1 MGLFDYFSPAGKM
14 KRLGKRLTERY
25 GPPETR
31 QKAIVT
37 LSEMGTPEALAMLLL
52 RFTITSEP
60 RITDAEEKED
70 VFRRIVDAEE
80 SSIAPLKEFVRRQ
93 ESVSWALR
101 ALAELLTPPE
111 VVGIVVGELEHLGN
125 EYTREPDKKVQL
137 ITWLAEHRPDDLDAR
152 VGPALIPFLADRSD
166 DVKLAAARTLAPLK
180 LEAAR
185 EPMLQALV
193 EGDQGARV
201 RRVLMDALADGA
213 FGVQGYRE
221 KVEALLVDPFFVDKS
236 GVLKRR

>member
-37 LSEMGTPEALAMLLL
+37 LAELGTPEALAMLLL

-60 RITDAEEKED
+60 RITDADEKED

-80 SSIAPLKEFVRRQ
+80 TSIGPLKEFVRRQ

-111 VVGIVVGELEHLGN
+111 VVGIVVGELEQLAN

-152 VGPALIPFLADRSD
+152 VGPTLLPFLADRSD

-185 EPMLQALV
+185 EPMLEALV
-193 EGDQGARV
+193 EPEQGARV
-201 RRVLMDALADGA
+201 RRVLMDALADGG

-221 KVEALLVDPFFVDKS
+221 KVEALLQEPFFVDKS
-236 GVLKRR
+236 GILKRR

>member
-37 LSEMGTPEALAMLLL
+37 LADMGTAEALAMLLL
-52 RFTITSEP
+52 RFTIASEP

-70 VFRRIVDAEE
+70 VLQRMIDAGD
-80 SSIAPLKEFVRRQ
+80 IAVGPLKEFVRRQ

-101 ALAELLTPPE
+101 ALVELLTPAE
-111 VVGIVVGELEHLGN
+111 VVGIVVGELSHLGN

-137 ITWLAEHRPDDLDAR
+137 ITWLAEHRPNDLDER
-152 VGPALIPFLADRSD
+152 IGPTLIPFLSDRSD
-166 DVKLAAARTLAPLK
+166 DVKLAATRALAPLK
-180 LEAAR
+180 LDAAR

-193 EGDQGARV
+193 EPEQGARV
-201 RRVLMDALADGA
+201 RRVLMDALADGS

-221 KVEALLVDPFFVDKS
+221 KVEALLQDPFFVDKS
-236 GVLKRR
+236 GLLKRR

>member
-1 MGLFDYFSPAGKM
+1 MGLLDYFSPAGKM

-25 GPPETR
+25 GPPENR

-37 LSEMGTPEALAMLLL
+37 LSDMDTPEALAMLLL
-52 RFTITSEP
+52 RFTIASEP

-70 VFRRIVDAEE
+70 VLQRIIDAGDQ
-80 SSIAPLKEFVRRQ
+80 AVGPLKEFVRRQ

-101 ALAELLTPPE
+101 ALAELLAPAE
-111 VVGIVVGELEHLGN
+111 VVGIVVAELLHLGN

-137 ITWLAEHRPDDLDAR
+137 VTWLAEHRPDDLDAR
-152 VGPALIPFLADRSD
+152 VGPTLIPFLSDHSD
-166 DVKLAAARTLAPLK
+166 DVKLASARALGPLK
-180 LEAAR
+180 VEAAR

-193 EGDQGARV
+193 EPEQSARV
-201 RRVLMDALADGA
+201 RRVLMDALADGG

-221 KVEALLVDPFFVDKS
+221 KVEALIQDPFFVDKS
-236 GVLKRR
+236 GIVKRR